1 MLASLRDFKLS
12 FDVVRNFN
20 ELVLFAPALLF
31 FSIFLAGDVLARGN
45 SIRLLLQALNAGSW
59 LWVINLG
66 ISYWLVAPAI
76 FQWLWRRLQGRH
88 PSHESTQLEL
98 QRLGRESPQS

>member
-31 FSIFLAGDVLARGN
+31 FSIFLTGDVLARGN
-45 SIRLLLQALNAGSW
+45 SIRLLLQALNAGS
-59 LWVINLG
+59 
-66 ISYWLVAPAI
+66 
-76 FQWLWRRLQGRH
+76 
-88 PSHESTQLEL
+88 
-98 QRLGRESPQS
+98 

>member
-1 MLASLRDFKLS
+1 
-12 FDVVRNFN
+12 
-20 ELVLFAPALLF
+20 
-31 FSIFLAGDVLARGN
+31 
-45 SIRLLLQALNAGSW
+45 LLLQALNAGNW

-66 ISYWLVAPAI
+66 ISYWLVAPAF